1 MGDIEGLYPF
11 ERDIY
16 YTMLREHIEEVEEKR
31 KQAKNA

>member
-31 KQAKNA
+31 KQAKDA

>member
-16 YTMLREHIEEVEEKR
+16 YTMLKKHIEQLEEKR
-31 KQAKNA
+31 KEAKNA